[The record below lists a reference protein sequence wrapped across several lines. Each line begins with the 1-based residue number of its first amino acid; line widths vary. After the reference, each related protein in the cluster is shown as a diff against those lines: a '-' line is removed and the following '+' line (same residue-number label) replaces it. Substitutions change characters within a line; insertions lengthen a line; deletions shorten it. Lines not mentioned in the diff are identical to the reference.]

1 MKHVTLAELIH
12 YGANIVHPSTLGRR
26 MSSSVEI
33 TDDNVFLHIDVV
45 CFSFQEC
52 DGINFERTS
61 LIHHGP
67 VGISRAPEERL
78 LSYPTLE
85 LRSNRKPVGR
95 YERIIGDKDP
105 GKRARTWERYLRI
118 GEKFPQ
124 HEPRWGS
131 VVVDQGEPTPG
142 RAAAV
147 REAGRRSTDF
157 YPLRTAMREVE

>member
-1 MKHVTLAELIH
+1 MKPVTLAELIR
-12 YGANIVHPSTLGRR
+12 YGANPAHPSTLGRR
-26 MSSSVEI
+26 ISSVEI
-33 TDDNVFLHIDVV
+33 TENNGIPYIDVV
-45 CFSFQEC
+45 CFSLQEC
-52 DGINFERTS
+52 DGINFECTS

-78 LSYPTLE
+78 LSHTTLE

-105 GKRARTWERYLRI
+105 GERARTWERDLHI
-118 GEKFPQ
+118 GERFPQ

-131 VVVDQGEPTPG
+131 VAVDQGEPTPG

-147 REAGRRSTDF
+147 REAGRRSTDLH
-157 YPLRTAMREVE
+157 PLRTATREAE